1 MAGMARRRTT
11 VVLDPE
17 DERAL
22 REASKRAGVSQSD
35 LIRRGIRTVTAAY
48 RKRPRPLV
56 GWLKLSP
63 SERKEIVREQ
73 IGDPDQ

>member
-1 MAGMARRRTT
+1 MARRRTT

-17 DERAL
+17 DERTL
-22 REASKRAGVSQSD
+22 CEASKRSGISQSD
-35 LIRRGIRTVTAAY
+35 LIRRGIRTITAAY
-48 RKRPRPLV
+48 TRHPRPLV

-63 SERKEIVREQ
+63 SERKEIMRDQ